1 MLNNQELKDLE
12 NKKLELELSIK
23 ELLQKEDYS
32 KDLENELRSELL
44 YINKQIKHKLGN
56 KEIKIQEEIKRKR
69 NGKDE
74 RNINNYNILKNKYK
88 QISNMEIAT
97 KDILRNIDNY
107 YLSQAY
113 EDNME
118 MVKRI

>member
-44 YINKQIKHKLGN
+44 YINKQKELEKM
-56 KEIKIQEEIKRKR
+56 KEILITI
-69 NGKDE
+69 
-74 RNINNYNILKNKYK
+74 IF
-88 QISNMEIAT
+88 
-97 KDILRNIDNY
+97 
-107 YLSQAY
+107 
-113 EDNME
+113 
-118 MVKRI
+118 

>member
-32 KDLENELRSELL
+32 KDLENEIRSELL

-69 NGKDE
+69 TGKDE
-74 RNINNYNILKNKYK
+74 RNINN
-88 QISNMEIAT
+88 
-97 KDILRNIDNY
+97 
-107 YLSQAY
+107 
-113 EDNME
+113 
-118 MVKRI
+118 

>member
-69 NGKDE
+69 TGKDE

-88 QISNMEIAT
+88 QISNIEIAT

>member
-69 NGKDE
+69 TGKDE

-88 QISNMEIAT
+88 QISNIEIAT
-97 KDILRNIDNY
+97 KDIIRNIDNY